1 MHNWKVWKY
10 ESNYHKL
17 FFSGVINGIGNR
29 FTQVAILALIY
40 DMTSSAFAIGLLF
53 LIRLIPF
60 LIMAP
65 IAGVL
70 ADRVS
75 KKVILWTT
83 EFIRVPIVLG
93 LILGNNTE
101 QLWMIYVSSFLLAL
115 GEAVYAPTRKAL
127 IPNLVRREHLL
138 SINAIEQIIMGLVLI
153 IGSTTGGFISYLL
166 GHNIAFSLNALT
178 FLISAL
184 FLKNLKTPNQ
194 QTDKAVIPHSSI
206 ISYKNLF
213 KSPVLL
219 IFLFICLTMPIANG
233 IDNVLISVY
242 ALEVYKMGD
251 LGVGLIYGSLGVGLV
266 LSSFSSKWIKGN
278 LVGVTIIFIIIEGIG
293 HFLLSVSPNF
303 IIALGTVLVITFSV
317 GISDISFNT
326 LVMKTVPSH
335 RRGTFFG
342 LTEMISNVT
351 LGTFIAIG
359 GFILEFIDP
368 RSLGSLVGLLY
379 VSLAVIYLLLFKRIN
394 LIKEKR
400 KLRNI

>member
-1 MHNWKVWKY
+1 MNNWKVWKS

-17 FFSGVINGIGNR
+17 FFSGVINGVGNR

-40 DMTSSAFAIGLLF
+40 DITSSAFAIGLLF
-53 LIRLIPF
+53 LIRLLPF

-65 IAGVL
+65 IAGAL
-70 ADRVS
+70 ADRIS
-75 KKVILWTT
+75 KKAILLTT

-93 LILGNNTE
+93 LILGNNVE
-101 QLWMIYVSSFLLAL
+101 QLWIIYASSFLLAL
-115 GEAVYAPTRKAL
+115 SEAVYAPARKAL
-127 IPNLVRREHLL
+127 IPSLVRRDHLL

-153 IGSTTGGFISYLL
+153 IGSTSGGFISYLL

-178 FLISAL
+178 FLISAV
-184 FLKNLKTPNQ
+184 FLKNLKMPNQ
-194 QTDKAVIPHSSI
+194 QIDHSIKTHSPT
-206 ISYKNLF
+206 ISYKKFF
-213 KSPVLL
+213 KSPALL
-219 IFLFICLTMPIANG
+219 VFLFICLTMPIANG

-242 ALEVYKMGD
+242 ALEVFKMGD

-266 LSSFSSKWIKGN
+266 LSSFSSNWIKGN

-293 HFLLSVSPNF
+293 HFLLSASPNF
-303 IIALGTVLVITFSV
+303 MIALGTVLVITFSA
-317 GISDISFNT
+317 GTSDISFNT

-368 RSLGSLVGLLY
+368 RSLGSLVGFLY
-379 VSLAVIYLLLFKRIN
+379 VCLAVIYLLLFQRIH
-394 LIKEKR
+394 LVKEKR
-400 KLRNI
+400 RLRNI